1 MQFERPARV
10 LLSAIELIETE
21 FLFVIGISQNINFH
35 LEVHIGFSHG
45 L

>member
-1 MQFERPARV
+1 
-10 LLSAIELIETE
+10 
-21 FLFVIGISQNINFH
+21 LFVIGISQNINFH